1 MRCTSRLVKY
11 TACHKKETHVIFI
24 NSICR
29 LNTVYNKF
37 QCKLQFKLVE
47 RQLEMQEWGSV
58 PILAEFN
65 HRSSIFMVQYRFK
78 VFVTFFI
85 LSVSELSMVG
95 LPLDMVD

>member
-1 MRCTSRLVKY
+1 M
-11 TACHKKETHVIFI
+11 
-24 NSICR
+24 
-29 LNTVYNKF
+29 YNKF

-47 RQLEMQEWGSV
+47 RQLEMPEWGSV